1 MKESAPASP
10 PAPDRRRRLR
20 RVFAGG
26 ALVLGA
32 LVAALVAEVGLR
44 VAKVDVPA
52 RRHFSP
58 GIYRADESV
67 AWALLPGYQ
76 GVHREY
82 EFDARTSVNDVGFR
96 DRAWD
101 AARRGARWRV
111 LCLGDSC
118 TFGRGVHD
126 GEDYPSQLQ
135 PLLAER
141 LGEVAV
147 FNAGVPGY
155 DSVQEDLVHAA
166 LQPELQPQVVIVGWL
181 PNDEIERSVN
191 TRKVLQVIDGQLVYD
206 VERYQEWKRQ
216 IEGGG
221 VYGSA
226 LYRYIKRAAK
236 RLKGRDQDWD
246 VDLSDLSYS
255 QAALTRIHERA
266 QRAGARML
274 LVLFPRLEELGEA
287 SVEHHRALASWG
299 RERGIEVVDLPE
311 AWRGKQAEWA
321 QRFLPRD
328 NVHFTAEGYRL
339 VAEAIARAKVWD
351 TLGE

>member
-1 MKESAPASP
+1 MKDSAPDP
-10 PAPDRRRRLR
+10 RRARLR
-20 RVFAGG
+20 RAFACG
-26 ALVLGA
+26 ALLLGG
-32 LVAALVAEVGLR
+32 LIAALLAEVGLR
-44 VAKVDVPA
+44 VAQVDVPA

-58 GIYRADESV
+58 GIYRADEVV

-82 EFDARTSVNDVGFR
+82 EFDARTSTNAAGFR
-96 DRAWD
+96 DRPWD
-101 AARRGARWRV
+101 AARRSARWRV

-166 LQPELQPQVVIVGWL
+166 LQPELKPQVVVVGWL

-191 TRKVLQVIDGQLVYD
+191 SRELLQVIDGQLVYD
-206 VERYQEWKRQ
+206 AERYQEWKRK

-226 LYRYIKRAAK
+226 LYRYLKRAAK
-236 RLKGRDQDWD
+236 RLEGRDHDWQ
-246 VDLSDLSYS
+246 VDLTDLSYS
-255 QAALTRIHERA
+255 QAALTRIHERCRA
-266 QRAGARML
+266 AGARML

-287 SVEHHRALASWG
+287 SVAHHQTLATWA
-299 RERGIEVVDLPE
+299 RERGIEVVDLPG

-321 QRFLPRD
+321 ERFLPRD

-339 VAEAIARAKVWD
+339 VAEAIAQAEVWSSLD
-351 TLGE
+351 GD

>member
-1 MKESAPASP
+1 MQESAPSP
-10 PAPDRRRRLR
+10 SLQRARLR
-20 RVFAGG
+20 RLFACG
-26 ALVLGA
+26 ALLLGA

-52 RRHFSP
+52 RRHFAP
-58 GIYRADESV
+58 GIYRADETL
-67 AWALLPGYQ
+67 AWALLPDYQ

-82 EFDARTSVNDVGFR
+82 EFDARTSTNAAGFR
-96 DRAWD
+96 DRPWD

-126 GEDYPSQLQ
+126 GEDYPSQLE

-155 DSVQEDLVHAA
+155 DSVQEDLVHAI
-166 LQPELQPQVVIVGWL
+166 LQPELRPQVVIVGWL

-191 TRKVLQVIDGQLVYD
+191 SRELLQVIDGQLVYD
-206 VERYQEWKRQ
+206 VERYQEWKRK

-226 LYRYIKRAAK
+226 LYRYLKRAAK
-236 RLKGRDQDWD
+236 QLQGRDHDWK

-266 QRAGARML
+266 QAAGARML

-287 SVEHHRALASWG
+287 PVEHHRVLASWAQ
-299 RERGIEVVDLPE
+299 ERGIEVVDLPA

-328 NVHFTAEGYRL
+328 NVHFTPEGYRL
-339 VAEAIARAKVWD
+339 VAEAIAQAKLW
-351 TLGE
+351 GELPR